1 MRTGLICLL
10 VATMGCAPKTGTVE
24 AAPATPA
31 PTVAAVDASG
41 APIAPGTATADA
53 APIEEPSVKLK
64 RVVGE
69 ATALLSTRS
78 PESATLALAQLKG
91 IQADNADVAEIP
103 YNMGV
108 AYSITGDVANARK
121 SFLRA
126 TDIDPTLSASWLNL
140 GILAERD
147 GDLERALQNYR
158 SGLRSAPDDVELVV
172 AQVGALRKLGRYQE
186 AINES
191 KVALAR
197 NATNVNA
204 YNNLGLVYL
213 DQGQLEMAQFVYQK
227 ALTSIDGADRNAL
240 IHANLGRVYLGQK
253 KTASAKVELERAIS
267 LDPELVPA
275 RMAIAQ
281 LHLTNRDY
289 QAAAE
294 ALEKAKTIEPKNAAI
309 VNNLA
314 IAYRG
319 LGKYEE
325 AQAAYKQALV
335 LDPSNPEP
343 HLNLAVLLAD
353 YLKAYDQA
361 LLALEDY
368 RRAGGSNTALATTW
382 NEEILV
388 DKERFEKEKERKK
401 KRDDAAVK
409 QAERER
415 LAKEHEA
422 REAAEA
428 AADKAAA
435 EQAAANEAARL
446 AAEAAGAATPSGT
459 GLAGAAVVNVVQ
471 GSAAIGTACTG
482 YGQCGSP
489 TLECSRA
496 ALCVDAG
503 SLGALGAGVNCQ
515 QDTDCAMGLIC
526 SSNLCTA
533 PAAVSNP
540 WGAPQ

>member
-1 MRTGLICLL
+1 MRPGLICLL
-10 VATMGCAPKTGTVE
+10 LATMACAPKTGSVE
-24 AAPATPA
+24 ATAPSTPTAAPAGSPAAGPGAAVAAGEGAAVSA
-31 PTVAAVDASG
+31 PT
-41 APIAPGTATADA
+41 
-53 APIEEPSVKLK
+53 EEPSAKLK
-64 RVVGE
+64 RVMGE
-69 ATALLSTRS
+69 ATALLSTRN

-108 AYSITGDVANARK
+108 AYSLTGDVANARK

-126 TDIDPTLSASWLNL
+126 TDVDPTLSASWLNL

-147 GDLERALQNYR
+147 GDLDRALQNYR
-158 SGLRSAPDDVELVV
+158 SGLRYAPDDVDLVV

-186 AINES
+186 AISES

-213 DQGQLEMAQFVYQK
+213 DQGQFEMAQFVYQK

-240 IHANLGRVYLGQK
+240 IHANLGRVYLGQA
-253 KTASAKVELERAIS
+253 KTASAKAELERAIA
-267 LDPELVPA
+267 LDPDLVPA

-294 ALEKAKTIEPKNAAI
+294 ALEKAKAIEPKNAAI

-319 LGKYEE
+319 LGRYEE
-325 AQAAYKQALV
+325 AQKAYKEALV

-353 YLKAYDQA
+353 YLKSYDQA
-361 LLALEDY
+361 LLAIEDY
-368 RRAGGSNTALATTW
+368 RRAGGRNTALASTW
-382 NEEILV
+382 GDEILV
-388 DKERFEKEKERKK
+388 DKDRFEKEKERKK
-401 KRDDAAVK
+401 KRDDAAAK
-409 QAERER
+409 QSERER

-428 AADKAAA
+428 AAEAAAA
-435 EQAAANEAARL
+435 EEARR
-446 AAEAAGAATPSGT
+446 AAEAAPAPVSGAGEGAAAVN
-459 GLAGAAVVNVVQ
+459 GLQ

-482 YGQCGSP
+482 YGQCGNP
-489 TLECSRA
+489 QLECSRA

-503 SLGALGAGVNCQ
+503 SLGALGAGVNCI
-515 QDTDCAMGLIC
+515 QDTDCAMGLAC
-526 SSNLCTA
+526 SSSKVCAA
-533 PAAVSNP
+533 PAAATNP
-540 WGAPQ
+540 WGSPQ